1 MKSLSPPT
9 VIICPGNGCTNIK
22 ESNWYGELHDILVDK
37 SIPCLCENFPD
48 PYRARREKWVP
59 YIRSL
64 AERRKYEEDTANVIL
79 VGHSSGAQA
88 ALRYA
93 ETYPTRGIV
102 LVSAT
107 YSDLGDAGERASG
120 YYPQVGN
127 GDDDETNPYRFDEM
141 QKNCKRWVQFHSD
154 DDPFIPLYE
163 AERIRDGLKGD
174 DDNALDDYS
183 FEYKMLPGRSHFF
196 EFAPEIL
203 EAVLSLC

>member
-1 MKSLSPPT
+1 MKSPT
-9 VIICPGNGCTNIK
+9 VIICPGNGCTNIR
-22 ESNWYGELHDILVDK
+22 ESNWYGTLHARLTDQ
-37 SIPCLCENFPD
+37 SIPCVCENFPD
-48 PYRARREKWVP
+48 PYRARRYKWIP
-59 YIRSL
+59 HIRALVEQHSNND
-64 AERRKYEEDTANVIL
+64 DTSNVVL

-93 ETYPTRGIV
+93 EMYPARGIV

-120 YYPQVGN
+120 YYPQEGS
-127 GDDDETNPYRFDEM
+127 GDGEITNRYKFDDMRR
-141 QKNCKRWVQFHSD
+141 NCKKWIQLHSD

-163 AERIRDGLKGD
+163 AERIRDGLIVDGD
-174 DDNALDDYS
+174 AGDYS

-196 EFAPEIL
+196 EFDSDIL

>member
-1 MKSLSPPT
+1 MKSPSSPT

-22 ESNWYGELHDILVDK
+22 ESNWYGELHNILVDK

-48 PYRARREKWVP
+48 PHRARREKWVP
-59 YIRSL
+59 HIRSL
-64 AERRKYEEDTANVIL
+64 AERTKVDAADVIL

-93 ETYPTRGIV
+93 ETYAARGIV

-107 YSDLGDAGERASG
+107 YGDLGDAGERASG
-120 YYPQVGN
+120 YYPQGKGV
-127 GDDDETNPYRFDEM
+127 DETNPYRFDEM
-141 QKNCKRWVQFHSD
+141 KKNCKRWVQFHSD

-163 AERIRDGLKGD
+163 AERIRDGLRGGED
-174 DDNALDDYS
+174 ALEDYS
-183 FEYKMLPGRSHFF
+183 FEYKMLPSRSHFF

-203 EAVLSLC
+203 DAVLSLC